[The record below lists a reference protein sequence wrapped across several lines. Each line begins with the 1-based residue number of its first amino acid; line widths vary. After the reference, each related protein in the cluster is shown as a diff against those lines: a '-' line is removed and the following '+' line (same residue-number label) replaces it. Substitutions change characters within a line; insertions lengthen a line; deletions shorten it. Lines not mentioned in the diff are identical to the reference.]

1 MLAAPANRGG
11 GAAIGVFAL
20 LDEQCRLP
28 KCTHKTFTEK
38 IFEVPKKK
46 KGRSSREGARPHGP
60 PRFPHPPFPLARCT
74 RRATRRALSAR

>member
-38 IFEVPKKK
+38 IFEVPVDEHVEKFVETPGVKVSKK
-46 KGRSSREGARPHGP
+46 S
-60 PRFPHPPFPLARCT
+60 
-74 RRATRRALSAR
+74 